1 MIFENINYVMS
12 NGIGRHELTH
22 TGWLSQNWTNFFC
35 IHLTSLSRFD
45 LATLYTNFILHG
57 SSKIIWNCIKY
68 LWNGCICW
76 NIIQLKCI
84 TNKYDLSVII
94 TYTLQKS
101 VQMTLYFT
109 SWTTLMYHSIGKTLA
124 RLLLKKRISEVK

>member
-57 SSKIIWNCIKY
+57 SSKITWNCIKY

-94 TYTLQKS
+94 TYTLQKKCS
-101 VQMTLYFT
+101 NDPLFHFINYPNVSQYRKDIGTPT
-109 SWTTLMYHSIGKTLA
+109 SQK
-124 RLLLKKRISEVK
+124 EN